1 MGVQFFKNIFI
12 ALFHL
17 SKGLDHYENLK
28 RIFPI
33 FSLLFLFFSQI
44 SQESRGVKT
53 MNRKLKQPGLI
64 YNINKICERITVRKD
79 CLMVSRGVT
88 RDRPEVCRCR
98 RCSGTGG
105 LLPTEFHCNKIV

>member
-1 MGVQFFKNIFI
+1 MGVQFLKNIFI

-53 MNRKLKQPGLI
+53 MNRKLKQPGLRQTDLLV
-64 YNINKICERITVRKD
+64 EAT
-79 CLMVSRGVT
+79 SRSLKSIGIGMILSVEPF
-88 RDRPEVCRCR
+88 RFY
-98 RCSGTGG
+98 
-105 LLPTEFHCNKIV
+105 LF

>member
-64 YNINKICERITVRKD
+64 ITIVITS
-79 CLMVSRGVT
+79 LAAAVSNPFFYLNFKPGAE
-88 RDRPEVCRCR
+88 D
-98 RCSGTGG
+98 
-105 LLPTEFHCNKIV
+105 LD